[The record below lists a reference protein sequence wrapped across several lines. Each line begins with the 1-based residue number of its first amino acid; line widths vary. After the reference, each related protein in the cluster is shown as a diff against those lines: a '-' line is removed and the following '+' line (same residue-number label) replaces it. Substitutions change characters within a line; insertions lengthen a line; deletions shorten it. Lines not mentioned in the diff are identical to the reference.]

1 MTYSCYDE
9 FSGWGGTSQGITA
22 VPGLELVLAANHD
35 ETSIDVHSLNFPGAD
50 HYRGDIAK
58 ADIAKFP
65 RVDFFA
71 ASPACPPWTDA
82 RGLKRDF
89 DNTLQGVLFDP
100 VKGPRALDPS
110 VARARAL
117 MEEIPRYLQA
127 MRRKG
132 KPVLGGMVENVIQV
146 RRWDEFGRWR
156 QEIEAE
162 GYRTR
167 LIALNAMHAN
177 GPRLGRVAQSRDRF
191 FMGYW
196 WEGLGRD
203 PDWDKWLR
211 PMAWCDTCDEMV
223 SAIQVW
229 KKPGDDMGR
238 YGLRHGQYV
247 YRCPR
252 STCRHQLVEPAV
264 LGADTI
270 IDWSADP
277 GQRIGERV
285 DAKGR
290 PDPLED
296 ATLERIAAG
305 LVRHARPLLCPAGGT
320 WRREA
325 APLDQPMAT
334 RTTRETDGLVV
345 PPFISVL
352 RGGGSKSTAYPL
364 DRPITTVSAQ
374 GNHHSLVEPSPEVSA
389 YLLAYYSNGPLRP
402 AREPVGTLTTKDRF
416 ALVGQS
422 HPLGDG
428 DVREA
433 VERSTFRMLA
443 HREIAAGMGFRAD
456 YKIPQL
462 VGGKKISGKKVVRGY
477 GNAVPPAMAEVIAS
491 AIVETFSGEP
501 LEPAS

>member
-1 MTYSCYDE
+1 VTYTSYDE
-9 FSGWGGTSQGITA
+9 FAGWGGSSQGITA
-22 VPGLELVLAANHD
+22 VPGMELVLAANHD
-35 ETSIDVHSLNFPGAD
+35 DTAVDVHQLNFPRAD

-65 RVDFFA
+65 RVDFFW
-71 ASPACPPWTDA
+71 ASPSCPPWCDS
-82 RGLKRDF
+82 RGVKRDF
-89 DNTLQGVLFDP
+89 DNNTQGVLFDP
-100 VKGPRALDPS
+100 VKGPRALDPK

-132 KPVLGGMVENVIQV
+132 RPVLGGVVENVVQV
-146 RRWDEFGRWR
+146 RRWAEFGRWR
-156 QEIEAE
+156 REIESH

-167 LIALNAMHAN
+167 VIALNAMHVR

-191 FMGYW
+191 WMAYW
-196 WEGLGRD
+196 LADLGRD

-211 PMAWCDTCDEMV
+211 PPAWCGTCDEVV
-223 SAIQVW
+223 SALQVW
-229 KKPGDDMGR
+229 KRTGVDMGR
-238 YGLRHGQYV
+238 YGPRYGQYV

-252 STCRHQLVEPAV
+252 SSCRHQLVEPAV

-270 IDWSADP
+270 VDWSLDP

-285 DAKGR
+285 DKKGR

-305 LVRHARPLLCPAGGT
+305 LVRYARPLLCPAGGT

-345 PPFISVL
+345 PPFISIL
-352 RGGGSKSTAYPL
+352 RGGGSKTAAYSV
-364 DRPITTVSAQ
+364 DRPIPTVSAQ
-374 GNHHSLVEPSPEVSA
+374 GNHHGLVAPSSESA
-389 YLLAYYSNGPLRP
+389 AFLLAYYSNGPLRP
-402 AREPVGTLTTKDRF
+402 VNQPVGTLTTKDRY
-416 ALVGQS
+416 ALVAAA
-422 HPLGDG
+422 HPIEHA

-433 VERSTFRMLA
+433 VNGSTFRMLVP
-443 HREIAAGMGFRAD
+443 REIAAGMGFRQD
-456 YKIPQL
+456 YQVPES
-462 VGGKKISGKKVVRGY
+462 VSRKKEVRGY
-477 GNAVPPAMAEVIAS
+477 GNAVPPAVSEVLTS
-491 AIVETFSGEP
+491 ALAETFSGEP
-501 LEPAS
+501 LEPAA

>member
-1 MTYSCYDE
+1 VTYTAYDE
-9 FSGWGGTSQGITA
+9 FAGFGGSSQGITA
-22 VPGLELVLAANHD
+22 VPGVELELAANHD
-35 ETSIDVHSLNFPGAD
+35 ETAVEVHSLNFPDAD

-58 ADIAKFP
+58 ADIATFP
-65 RVDFFA
+65 RVDFFWS
-71 ASPACPPWTDA
+71 SPSCPPWTDA
-82 RGLKRDF
+82 RGVKRDF
-89 DNTLQGVLFDP
+89 DQSTQGVLFDP
-100 VKGPRALDPS
+100 LKGPRALDPR
-110 VARARAL
+110 VARARARAL

-132 KPVLGGMVENVIQV
+132 RPVLGGVVENVIQV

-156 QEIEAE
+156 REIESH

-167 LIALNAMHAN
+167 VIALNAMHAQ
-177 GPRLGRVAQSRDRF
+177 GPRLGKVAQSRDRF
-191 FMGYW
+191 WMPYW
-196 WEGLGRD
+196 LAELGRD

-211 PMAWCDTCDEMV
+211 PPAWCGTCDEVV

-229 KKPGDDMGR
+229 KKPGEDMGR
-238 YGLRHGQYV
+238 YGPRHGQYV

-252 STCRHQLVEPAV
+252 STCRHQLVEPGV

-270 IDWSADP
+270 IDWSLDP

-285 DAKGR
+285 DKKGR

-320 WRREA
+320 WRRDA

-352 RGGGSKSTAYPL
+352 RGGGSRTAAYPVSG
-364 DRPITTVSAQ
+364 PIPTVSAQ
-374 GNHHSLVEPSPEVSA
+374 GNHHGLVAPSAEVSA
-389 YLLAYYSNGPLRP
+389 FLLAYYSNGPLRP
-402 AREPVGTLTTKDRF
+402 AREPVGTLTTRDRY
-416 ALVGQS
+416 ALVGAA
-422 HPLGDG
+422 HPIGHD

-433 VERSTFRMLA
+433 VARSTFRMLA
-443 HREIAAGMGFRAD
+443 PREIAAGMGFRRD
-456 YKIPQL
+456 YQVPVTVSRKNQ
-462 VGGKKISGKKVVRGY
+462 VRGY
-477 GNAVPPAMAEVIAS
+477 GNAVPPAVSEVLTS
-491 AIVETFSGEP
+491 ALVETFSGEP
-501 LEPAS
+501 LEPDGGAA